1 MKSFTIK
8 TLATTI
14 ITSSLLIGCAATD
27 PNTPQSNNDF
37 VYNPKM
43 SFAMNVVD
51 GSLDL
56 HTGLQDA
63 KVPEGADASAGALD
77 YAADGIIGAALGG
90 GLGGAFLSMLGTNQ
104 GNAPLN
110 GKYVLVYY
118 PVSKKGNVQS
128 VFDQIEQ
135 EWITTAES
143 KRELNFVKKHKIKN
157 SKKTFLSFKGED
169 CNTYSQVWGFE
180 ESDTCNFISY
190 YPPKLIKYAT
200 VTPSGEKGL
209 FAVVGYEN
217 TFAATHL
224 TLDLDKKYYTFSPAS
239 KGRTKFPY
247 VVHNNEVSFF
257 VKPDYESGKNDS
269 ISIEQLMA
277 IDPWVNKHYG
287 AIK

>member
-8 TLATTI
+8 TLATTLI
-14 ITSSLLIGCAATD
+14 ASSLLIGCAATD
-27 PNTPQSNNDF
+27 PYTPLSDEDF

-43 SFAMNVVD
+43 SFAMNVVN

-63 KVPEGADASAGALD
+63 KSPEGADASAGALD

-110 GKYVLVYY
+110 GDYVLVYY
-118 PVSKKGNVQS
+118 PVSQKGNVQS

-143 KRELNFVKKHKIKN
+143 KRKLKFIKKNKIKN

-169 CNTYSQVWGFE
+169 CNTYTKLWGFKE
-180 ESDTCNFISY
+180 ADTCNFISF

-200 VTPSGEKGL
+200 VTPSGKKGL

-217 TFAATHL
+217 SAAETYLTF
-224 TLDLDKKYYTFSPAS
+224 DLDEKYYLFSSAS
-239 KGRTKFPY
+239 KSRTKFPY

-257 VKPDYESGKNDS
+257 IKPHHESGKNDS

-277 IDPWVNKHYG
+277 IDPWVKKHYG